1 MTIKTQTNFNYKRL
15 FLIFKGKNKMNKTN
29 KPEKLNKPD
38 QQKIK
43 QKIIGKTIKI
53 LIFIVLIIT
62 AIVLFTPD
70 VMAGSFDVD
79 AKFDEGES
87 KLRGW
92 FNKASVIALIVTGA
106 LWLKGKINWMIPSSI
121 FGALILVNSATEIV
135 AWFA

>member
-1 MTIKTQTNFNYKRL
+1 MKKSINQQKQKT
-15 FLIFKGKNKMNKTN
+15 NKTN
-29 KPEKLNKPD
+29 KSEKLNKPN
-38 QQKIK
+38 QQ
-43 QKIIGKTIKI
+43 KTIKI
-53 LIFIVLIIT
+53 LIFIALIIT
-62 AIVLFTPD
+62 AIVLFAPD
-70 VMAGSFDVD
+70 VIASSFDVD

>member
-1 MTIKTQTNFNYKRL
+1 MLKTKEKENQR
-15 FLIFKGKNKMNKTN
+15 KNKMKKPINQQKQKTN
-29 KPEKLNKPD
+29 KSENQTTNTTTL
-38 QQKIK
+38 
-43 QKIIGKTIKI
+43 KI

-62 AIVLFTPD
+62 AIILFAPD
-70 VMAGSFDVD
+70 VIAASFDVD

>member
-1 MTIKTQTNFNYKRL
+1 MK
-15 FLIFKGKNKMNKTN
+15 KTN
-29 KPEKLNKPD
+29 KSEKLKKPT
-38 QQKIK
+38 QQKTK
-43 QKIIGKTIKI
+43 QQTIKI

-70 VMAGSFDVD
+70 VMDAMASSFDID

>member
-1 MTIKTQTNFNYKRL
+1 MKKPINQQ
-15 FLIFKGKNKMNKTN
+15 KNKTKLGHQKTN
-29 KPEKLNKPD
+29 TT
-38 QQKIK
+38 
-43 QKIIGKTIKI
+43 TIKI

-62 AIVLFTPD
+62 AIILFTPD
-70 VMAGSFDVD
+70 VIASSFDID

>member
-1 MTIKTQTNFNYKRL
+1 
-15 FLIFKGKNKMNKTN
+15 MNKTN
-29 KPEKLNKPD
+29 KTNKSD
-38 QQKIK
+38 QQKTK
-43 QKIIGKTIKI
+43 EKTIKI
-53 LIFIVLIIT
+53 LIFIVLVIT
-62 AIVLFTPD
+62 AIILFAPD
-70 VMAGSFDVD
+70 VMDVMASSFDVD

>member
-1 MTIKTQTNFNYKRL
+1 MKKT
-15 FLIFKGKNKMNKTN
+15 NKTN
-29 KPEKLNKPD
+29 KSD
-38 QQKIK
+38 QQKIQLGH
-43 QKIIGKTIKI
+43 QKNNTTTIKI
-53 LIFIVLIIT
+53 LIFIVVVVV
-62 AIVLFTPD
+62 AIALFAPD
-70 VMAGSFDVD
+70 VLASSFDID

>member
-1 MTIKTQTNFNYKRL
+1 MKKPINQQNQ
-15 FLIFKGKNKMNKTN
+15 KTN
-29 KPEKLNKPD
+29 KSD
-38 QQKIK
+38 QQKTK
-43 QKIIGKTIKI
+43 QQTIKI
-53 LIFIVLIIT
+53 LIFIVVVVV
-62 AIVLFTPD
+62 AILFFTPD
-70 VMAGSFDVD
+70 VMDAMASSFDVD

>member
-1 MTIKTQTNFNYKRL
+1 MKKPINQQK
-15 FLIFKGKNKMNKTN
+15 NKTN
-29 KPEKLNKPD
+29 KSD
-38 QQKIK
+38 QQKTK
-43 QKIIGKTIKI
+43 QQTIKI
-53 LIFIVLIIT
+53 LIFIVLIIIT
-62 AIVLFTPD
+62 IVLFAPD
-70 VMAGSFDVD
+70 VMASSFDVD

>member
-1 MTIKTQTNFNYKRL
+1 ML
-15 FLIFKGKNKMNKTN
+15 KGKNKMNKTN
-29 KPEKLNKPD
+29 KSEKTNKSD
-38 QQKIK
+38 QQKTIEK
-43 QKIIGKTIKI
+43 NIKI
-53 LIFIVLIIT
+53 SIFIVVIIT
-62 AIVLFTPD
+62 AILLFTPD

-135 AWFA
+135 AWFS

>member
-1 MTIKTQTNFNYKRL
+1 MQTNK
-15 FLIFKGKNKMNKTN
+15 KEKNKMNKTN
-29 KPEKLNKPD
+29 KTNKSEKLKKSE
-38 QQKIK
+38 QQ
-43 QKIIGKTIKI
+43 QNNTTTIKI

-62 AIVLFTPD
+62 AIFLFAPD

>member
-1 MTIKTQTNFNYKRL
+1 MKKPINQKKQ
-15 FLIFKGKNKMNKTN
+15 KTN
-29 KPEKLNKPD
+29 KPEKLNKSN
-38 QQKIK
+38 QQKTK
-43 QKIIGKTIKI
+43 QQTNTTTIKI
-53 LIFIVLIIT
+53 LIFIVLIIIT
-62 AIVLFTPD
+62 LILFAPD
-70 VMAGSFDVD
+70 VMASSFDVD

>member
-1 MTIKTQTNFNYKRL
+1 MQTNK
-15 FLIFKGKNKMNKTN
+15 KEKNKMNKTN
-29 KPEKLNKPD
+29 KTNKSEKLKKSE
-38 QQKIK
+38 QQ
-43 QKIIGKTIKI
+43 QTNTTSIKI

-62 AIVLFTPD
+62 AIFLFAPD

>member
-1 MTIKTQTNFNYKRL
+1 MKKPINQQQQ
-15 FLIFKGKNKMNKTN
+15 KTN
-29 KPEKLNKPD
+29 KLAN
-38 QQKIK
+38 QKN
-43 QKIIGKTIKI
+43 QTTTIKI
-53 LIFIVLIIT
+53 LIFIVVVVV
-62 AIVLFTPD
+62 AIALFAPD
-70 VMAGSFDVD
+70 VMASSFDVD

>member
-1 MTIKTQTNFNYKRL
+1 MKKPINQQKQT
-15 FLIFKGKNKMNKTN
+15 TN
-29 KPEKLNKPD
+29 KPDN
-38 QQKIK
+38 QKTK
-43 QKIIGKTIKI
+43 QAIKI

-70 VMAGSFDVD
+70 VMDAIAGSFDID

>member
-1 MTIKTQTNFNYKRL
+1 MQTN
-15 FLIFKGKNKMNKTN
+15 KNKVNKTN
-29 KPEKLNKPD
+29 KSE
-38 QQKIK
+38 K
-43 QKIIGKTIKI
+43 QKTIEKNIKI
-53 LIFIVLIIT
+53 LIFIVLAIT
-62 AIVLFTPD
+62 AIILFAPD
-70 VMAGSFDVD
+70 VIAGSFDID

-106 LWLKGKINWMIPSSI
+106 LWLKGKINWIIPSSI

>member
-1 MTIKTQTNFNYKRL
+1 
-15 FLIFKGKNKMNKTN
+15 MNKTN
-29 KPEKLNKPD
+29 KPD
-38 QQKIK
+38 QQKTNK
-43 QKIIGKTIKI
+43 LANQKNNTTTIKI

-62 AIVLFTPD
+62 TIVLFTPD
-70 VMAGSFDVD
+70 VMDAIASSFDID